1 MARMYARRKGKSG
14 STKPYRKEIPE
25 WLNLTSQD
33 VEEMIAQLYAQ
44 GYSTS
49 MIGMILRDTH
59 GITSTR
65 LVTGKKI
72 SKILEEQGTAI
83 KVPEDLENLI
93 IKALRLRKHMDS
105 NKKDLH
111 NKRALG
117 LTESKIRR
125 LVKYYR
131 REHVLPEDWSYNPEA
146 AEMLITR

>member
-14 STKPYRKEIPE
+14 STKPYRKEIPA

-33 VEEMIAQLYAQ
+33 VEETVAQLYAQ

-59 GITSTR
+59 GIISTR

-93 IKALRLRKHMDS
+93 IKALRLRKHMSS

-131 REHVLPEDWSYNPEA
+131 REHVLPADWSYNPEA

>member
-14 STKPYRKEIPE
+14 STKLYRKEIPE
-25 WLNLTSQD
+25 WVNMSSQN
-33 VEEMIAQLYAQ
+33 VEEEVAKLYSQ

-49 MIGMILRDTH
+49 EIGMILRDKY
-59 GITSTR
+59 GIPSTK

-72 SKILEEQGTAI
+72 SKILEEQGTPI

-93 IKALRLRKHMDS
+93 IKALRLRKHIEN

-111 NKRALG
+111 NKRALN
-117 LTESKIRR
+117 LIESKIRR

-131 REHVLPEDWSYNPEA
+131 REKVLPADWSYSPA
-146 AEMLITR
+146 TAEMLITR

>member
-14 STKPYRKEIPE
+14 STKPYRKEIPD

-33 VEEMIAQLYAQ
+33 IEERIAQLYAQ

-49 MIGMILRDTH
+49 VIGTILKDTS
-59 GITSTR
+59 GVISTR

-83 KVPEDLENLI
+83 GVPEDLENLI

-105 NKKDLH
+105 NRKDLH
-111 NKRALG
+111 NKRALV

-125 LVKYYR
+125 LVKYYC
-131 REHVLPEDWSYNPEA
+131 REHVLPVDWAYTPDA